1 MSARPP
7 RVWLALALLCVT
19 TLIAYA
25 PSFLVPFQFDDWAR
39 IGNNQALLEGRLW
52 GALTWFGNTRLL
64 PSLTLW
70 GDYQLYGDDARGYH
84 LVNLTLHL
92 IASFGVFALVLA
104 LCATPRLRGRYAPPT
119 VLTLASA
126 AALVFAL
133 HPVQVEAVTYIIQ
146 RATAMSAAFYIWAVV
161 AYIRARLRPS
171 AERAALGRYAVP
183 LLLGLGAVLS
193 KENAVTLPLALLM
206 VEWICF
212 GRPRLRLLIRAAVTV
227 VALAVAVVALKA
239 VLFNPPR
246 RGGLPPYTFVQRM
259 YLVLISYGTGGPM
272 TATPPA
278 TVYALTQTTVLP
290 RYLAL
295 VVRPWELNIDPYVA
309 LQRQVAPAVVLG
321 ALVILALASGAAA
334 AVARAPLVAVGGWWF
349 LIALSVES
357 SILPLADAMAER
369 RLYLAMPG
377 AALVLAAA
385 FAALR
390 HRAARPALALGM
402 VLLLALAA
410 LTFARNLVWQSQL
423 TLWRD
428 AADKSPGKARPWAN
442 LGGAHF
448 VEGRLDAAVD
458 AYCRALALAPDDEI
472 IRENLELALTDL
484 GRFDPFEGTPVKQPD
499 GTVLYELPDVAT
511 YCPAQK

>member
-1 MSARPP
+1 VSARPP

-19 TLIAYA
+19 TLVAYA

-39 IGNNQALLEGRLW
+39 IGNNQALVEGRLW
-52 GALTWFGNTRLL
+52 DALTWFGNTRLL

-70 GDYQLYGDDARGYH
+70 GDYQLYADEPLGYH
-84 LVNLTLHL
+84 VANLTLHL
-92 IASFGVFALVLA
+92 IASCGVFALGIA
-104 LCATPRLRGRYAPPT
+104 LCATPRLTGRYSPGAI
-119 VLTLASA
+119 VMLASA

-146 RATAMSAAFYIWAVV
+146 RATVMSAAFYLWAVV
-161 AYIRARLRPS
+161 AYIRARLRP
-171 AERAALGRYAVP
+171 ADGRGWLARYAIP

-193 KENAVTLPLALLM
+193 KENAVTLPLMLLM

-212 GRPRLRLLIRAAVTV
+212 GRPRARLLIQAALV
-227 VALAVAVVALKA
+227 VGLLAVSVLALKA

-246 RGGLPPYTFVQRM
+246 PGGLPSYTFSQRM

-278 TVYALTQTTVLP
+278 TVYALTQATVVP

-295 VVRPWELNIDPYVA
+295 VARPWGLNVDPHIP
-309 LQRQVAPAVVLG
+309 LQRQVSPAVVLG
-321 ALVILALASGAAA
+321 ALLVFAVASAAAA
-334 AVARAPLVAVGGWWF
+334 AVRRAPLVAVGAWWF

-357 SILPLADAMAER
+357 SVLPLADAMAER

-377 AALVLAAA
+377 AALVLGAG

-390 HRAARPALALGM
+390 QRLPRSALGLGAV
-402 VLLLALAA
+402 VLLVLSA
-410 LTFARNLVWQSQL
+410 LTFARNVVWQSQL

-442 LGGAHF
+442 LGGAYF

-458 AYCRALALAPDDEI
+458 AYCRALALAPDDEV

-484 GRFDPFEGTPVKQPD
+484 GRFDPLEGTPVKQPD
-499 GTVLYELPDVAT
+499 GSVLYELPDVAT
-511 YCPAQK
+511 FCPGQK